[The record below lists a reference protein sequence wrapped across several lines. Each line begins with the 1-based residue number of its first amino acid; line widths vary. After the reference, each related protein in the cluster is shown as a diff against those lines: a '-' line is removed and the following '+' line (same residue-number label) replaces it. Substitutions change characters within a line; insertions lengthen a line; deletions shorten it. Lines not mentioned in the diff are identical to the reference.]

1 MNESRITVK
10 QVEWI
15 FDRTRDFM
23 VYWVENPPT
32 NDVEWQQLM
41 EQVHDLMKRGRDHPL
56 LIGVMVKV
64 LGCIDAEEK
73 DSSP

>member
-23 VYWVENPPT
+23 VHWVEHPPT
-32 NDVEWQQLM
+32 NDAEWQQLM
-41 EQVHDLMKRGRDHPL
+41 EQVHDLMKRGREHPL
-56 LIGVMVKV
+56 LMGVMVKV
-64 LGCIDAEEK
+64 LECIGAEGE
-73 DSSP
+73 